1 MRESAL
7 HSEIEDLL
15 PKTSLKSYSFIG
27 VYSKFM
33 YLCRL
38 KQPDMNGKVIIVSAP
53 SGAGKTSIV
62 KHVLQFL
69 PELRFSTSA
78 TTRAKREGEINGKD
92 YHFLSVD
99 DFKKGIR
106 HDAFLEWEEVYA
118 NQFYGTLKSEIQRI
132 WDEGKVVIFD
142 VDVKGGLN
150 IKKYFGDKAL
160 AIFVE
165 PPTVQELENRLRK
178 RGTETEESLRKRVE
192 KAEYELS
199 FAPQF
204 DKIILN
210 DNLDDAR
217 EEMLQTIREF
227 LDKE

>member
-1 MRESAL
+1 
-7 HSEIEDLL
+7 
-15 PKTSLKSYSFIG
+15 
-27 VYSKFM
+27 
-33 YLCRL
+33 
-38 KQPDMNGKVIIVSAP
+38 MNGKVIIVSAP

-62 KHVLQFL
+62 KHVLNFL

-78 TTRAKREGEINGKD
+78 TTRAMREGEVNGRD
-92 YHFLSVD
+92 YHFLSVE
-99 DFKKGIR
+99 DFKKGIQR
-106 HDAFLEWEEVYA
+106 DEFLEWEEVYH
-118 NQFYGTLKSEIQRI
+118 NQFYGTLKSEIRRI

-150 IKKYFGDKAL
+150 IKKFFGDNAL

-210 DNLDDAR
+210 DNLDEAR
-217 EEMLQTIREF
+217 AEMLTTIQEF

>member
-1 MRESAL
+1 MRFFYFGLVE
-7 HSEIEDLL
+7 
-15 PKTSLKSYSFIG
+15 KC
-27 VYSKFM
+27 
-33 YLCRL
+33 YLCAL
-38 KQPDMNGKVIIVSAP
+38 KQPVMNGKVIIVSAP

-62 KHVLQFL
+62 KHVLNYL

-78 TTRAKREGEINGKD
+78 TTRAMREGEVNGKD
-92 YHFLSVD
+92 YHFLTVD
-99 DFKKGIR
+99 DFKNGISN
-106 HDAFLEWEEVYA
+106 DEFLEWEEVYA
-118 NQFYGTLKSEIQRI
+118 NQFYGTLKSEIRRI
-132 WDEGKVVIFD
+132 WDEGKTVIFD

-150 IKKYFGDKAL
+150 IKKYFGDNAL

-210 DNLDDAR
+210 DDLDVAR
-217 EEMLQTIREF
+217 SEMLSTIREF
-227 LDKE
+227 LDKK

>member
-1 MRESAL
+1 MNLEQKIVFLR
-7 HSEIEDLL
+7 
-15 PKTSLKSYSFIG
+15 
-27 VYSKFM
+27 SKI
-33 YLCRL
+33 
-38 KQPDMNGKVIIVSAP
+38 QPVMTGKVIIVSAP

-62 KHVLQFL
+62 KHVLDFL

-78 TTRAKREGEINGKD
+78 TTRAMREGEVNGRD
-92 YHFLSVD
+92 YHFLTVD
-99 DFKKGIR
+99 DFKRGIDR
-106 HDAFLEWEEVYA
+106 DEFLEWEEVYH
-118 NQFYGTLKSEIQRI
+118 NQFYGTLKSEIRRI

-150 IKKYFGDKAL
+150 IKKFFGDDAL
-160 AIFVE
+160 AVFIE

-204 DKIILN
+204 DKIIVN

-217 EEMLQTIREF
+217 AEMLHTIREF
-227 LDKE
+227 LDEE

>member
-1 MRESAL
+1 M
-7 HSEIEDLL
+7 
-15 PKTSLKSYSFIG
+15 
-27 VYSKFM
+27 
-33 YLCRL
+33 
-38 KQPDMNGKVIIVSAP
+38 
-53 SGAGKTSIV
+53 
-62 KHVLQFL
+62 
-69 PELRFSTSA
+69 RFSTSA
-78 TTRAKREGEINGKD
+78 TTRTKREGEINGKD

-99 DFKKGIR
+99 DFKKGIKR
-106 HDAFLEWEEVYA
+106 DEFLEWEEVYA

-132 WDEGKVVIFD
+132 WDEGKTVIFD

-199 FAPQF
+199 FAPRF

-210 DNLDDAR
+210 DDLEVAR
-217 EEMLQTIREF
+217 AEMLQTIRQF
-227 LDKE
+227 LDEE

>member
-1 MRESAL
+1 MA
-7 HSEIEDLL
+7 
-15 PKTSLKSYSFIG
+15 
-27 VYSKFM
+27 
-33 YLCRL
+33 
-38 KQPDMNGKVIIVSAP
+38 GKVIIVSAP

-78 TTRAKREGEINGKD
+78 TTRNMREGEINGKD

-99 DFKKGIR
+99 DFKKGIER
-106 HDAFLEWEEVYA
+106 DDFLEWEEVYA
-118 NQFYGTLKSEIQRI
+118 NQFYGTLKSEIDKI
-132 WDEGKVVIFD
+132 WDEGKTVIFD

-150 IKKYFGDKAL
+150 IKNYFGDNAL

-165 PPTVQELENRLRK
+165 PPTIGELENRLRK

-199 FAPQF
+199 FAPKF

-210 DNLDDAR
+210 DNLDIAS
-217 EEMLQTIREF
+217 EEMLHTIREF

>member
-1 MRESAL
+1 
-7 HSEIEDLL
+7 
-15 PKTSLKSYSFIG
+15 
-27 VYSKFM
+27 
-33 YLCRL
+33 
-38 KQPDMNGKVIIVSAP
+38 MNGKVIIVSAP

-62 KHVLQFL
+62 KHVLNYL

-78 TTRAKREGEINGKD
+78 TTRAMREGEVNGKD
-92 YHFLSVD
+92 YHFLTVD
-99 DFKKGIR
+99 DFKNGISN
-106 HDAFLEWEEVYA
+106 DEFLEWEEVYA
-118 NQFYGTLKSEIQRI
+118 NQFYGTLKSEIRRI
-132 WDEGKVVIFD
+132 WDEGKTVIFD

-150 IKKYFGDKAL
+150 IKKYFGDNAL

-210 DNLDDAR
+210 DDLDVAR
-217 EEMLQTIREF
+217 SEMISTIREF

>member
-1 MRESAL
+1 
-7 HSEIEDLL
+7 
-15 PKTSLKSYSFIG
+15 
-27 VYSKFM
+27 
-33 YLCRL
+33 
-38 KQPDMNGKVIIVSAP
+38 MNGKVIIVSAP

-62 KHVLQFL
+62 KHVLNFL

-78 TTRAKREGEINGKD
+78 TTRAMREGEVNGKD
-92 YHFLSVD
+92 YHFLSVE
-99 DFKKGIR
+99 DFKKGIEQ
-106 HDAFLEWEEVYA
+106 DQFLEWEEVYH
-118 NQFYGTLKSEIQRI
+118 NQFYGTLKSEIRRI

-150 IKKYFGDKAL
+150 IKKFFGDDAL

-217 EEMLQTIREF
+217 ADMLTTIRDF

>member
-1 MRESAL
+1 M
-7 HSEIEDLL
+7 
-15 PKTSLKSYSFIG
+15 T
-27 VYSKFM
+27 
-33 YLCRL
+33 
-38 KQPDMNGKVIIVSAP
+38 GKVIIVSAP

-62 KHVLQFL
+62 KHVLNYL

-78 TTRAKREGEINGKD
+78 TTRKMREGEVNGKD

-99 DFKKGIR
+99 DFKKGIKR
-106 HDAFLEWEEVYA
+106 DDFLEWEEVYA

-132 WDEGKVVIFD
+132 WDEGKTVIFD

-160 AIFVE
+160 AIFIE
-165 PPTVQELENRLRK
+165 PPTVQELENRLRN

-204 DKIILN
+204 DRVILN
-210 DNLDDAR
+210 DDLDVAR
-217 EEMLQTIREF
+217 AEMLQTIRQF
-227 LDKE
+227 LDQE

>member
-1 MRESAL
+1 M
-7 HSEIEDLL
+7 
-15 PKTSLKSYSFIG
+15 T
-27 VYSKFM
+27 
-33 YLCRL
+33 
-38 KQPDMNGKVIIVSAP
+38 GKVIIVSAP

-62 KHVLQFL
+62 KHVLQYL

-78 TTRAKREGEINGKD
+78 TTRTMREGEVNGKD

-99 DFKKGIR
+99 DFKKGIER
-106 HDAFLEWEEVYA
+106 NDFLEWEEVYR

-132 WDEGKVVIFD
+132 WDEGKTVIFD

-150 IKKYFGDKAL
+150 IKKYFGENAL

-165 PPTVQELENRLRK
+165 PPTIEELENRLRK
-178 RGTETEESLRKRVE
+178 RGTETDESLRKRVE

-199 FAPQF
+199 FAPKF

-217 EEMLQTIREF
+217 EEMLHTIREF
-227 LDKE
+227 LDQE

>member
-1 MRESAL
+1 
-7 HSEIEDLL
+7 
-15 PKTSLKSYSFIG
+15 
-27 VYSKFM
+27 
-33 YLCRL
+33 
-38 KQPDMNGKVIIVSAP
+38 MNGKVIIVSAP

-62 KHVLQFL
+62 KHVLRFL

-78 TTRAKREGEINGKD
+78 TTRAMREGEINGKD
-92 YHFLSVD
+92 YHFLSVEE
-99 DFKKGIR
+99 FKEGIR
-106 HDAFLEWEEVYA
+106 REEFLEWEEVYH
-118 NQFYGTLKSEIQRI
+118 NQFYGTLKSEVQRI
-132 WDEGKVVIFD
+132 WNEGKVVIFD

-150 IKKYFGDKAL
+150 IKKYFGDNAL

-192 KAEYELS
+192 KAEYELT

-204 DKIILN
+204 DKVILN

-217 EEMLQTIREF
+217 AEMLNTICEF

>member
-1 MRESAL
+1 M
-7 HSEIEDLL
+7 
-15 PKTSLKSYSFIG
+15 T
-27 VYSKFM
+27 
-33 YLCRL
+33 
-38 KQPDMNGKVIIVSAP
+38 GKVIIVSAP
-53 SGAGKTSIV
+53 SGAGKSSIV
-62 KHVLQFL
+62 KHVLQYL

-78 TTRAKREGEINGKD
+78 TTRTKREGEINGKD

-99 DFKKGIR
+99 DFKKGIKR
-106 HDAFLEWEEVYA
+106 DEFLEWEEVYA

-132 WDEGKVVIFD
+132 WDEGKTVIFD

-199 FAPQF
+199 FAPRF

-210 DNLDDAR
+210 DDLEVAR
-217 EEMLQTIREF
+217 AEMLQTIRQF
-227 LDKE
+227 LDEE

>member
-1 MRESAL
+1 M
-7 HSEIEDLL
+7 
-15 PKTSLKSYSFIG
+15 K
-27 VYSKFM
+27 
-33 YLCRL
+33 
-38 KQPDMNGKVIIVSAP
+38 GKVIIVSAP

-62 KHVLQFL
+62 KHVLDYL

-78 TTRAKREGEINGKD
+78 TTRTMREGEINGRD

-99 DFKKGIR
+99 DFKKGIKR
-106 HDAFLEWEEVYA
+106 NDFLEWEEVYA

-132 WDEGKVVIFD
+132 WDEGKTVIFD

-150 IKKYFGDKAL
+150 IKKYFGDNAL

-204 DKIILN
+204 DKVILN

-217 EEMLQTIREF
+217 AEMLQTIREF
-227 LDKE
+227 LNAK

>member
-1 MRESAL
+1 M
-7 HSEIEDLL
+7 
-15 PKTSLKSYSFIG
+15 
-27 VYSKFM
+27 
-33 YLCRL
+33 
-38 KQPDMNGKVIIVSAP
+38 
-53 SGAGKTSIV
+53 
-62 KHVLQFL
+62 
-69 PELRFSTSA
+69 
-78 TTRAKREGEINGKD
+78 REGEVNGKD

-99 DFKKGIR
+99 DFKKGIER
-106 HDAFLEWEEVYA
+106 NDFLEWEEVYR

-132 WDEGKVVIFD
+132 WDEGKTVIFD

-150 IKKYFGDKAL
+150 IKKYFGENAL

-227 LDKE
+227 LD

>member
-1 MRESAL
+1 
-7 HSEIEDLL
+7 
-15 PKTSLKSYSFIG
+15 
-27 VYSKFM
+27 
-33 YLCRL
+33 
-38 KQPDMNGKVIIVSAP
+38 MNGKVIIVSAP

-62 KHVLQFL
+62 KHVLQSL

-78 TTRAKREGEINGKD
+78 TTRDIREGEVNGKD
-92 YHFLSVD
+92 YHFLTVD
-99 DFKKGIR
+99 EFKDGIDR
-106 HDAFLEWEEVYA
+106 DNFLEWEEVYH
-118 NQFYGTLKSEIQRI
+118 NQFYGTLKSEIRRI

-165 PPTVQELENRLRK
+165 PPSVQELENRLRK
-178 RGTETEESLRKRVE
+178 RGTETDESLRKRME

-204 DKIILN
+204 DKVILN

>member
-1 MRESAL
+1 M
-7 HSEIEDLL
+7 
-15 PKTSLKSYSFIG
+15 
-27 VYSKFM
+27 
-33 YLCRL
+33 
-38 KQPDMNGKVIIVSAP
+38 QGKVIIVSAP

-62 KHVLQFL
+62 KHVLQYL

-78 TTRAKREGEINGKD
+78 TTRTMRKGEINGKD

-99 DFKKGIR
+99 DFKKGIKR
-106 HDAFLEWEEVYA
+106 DEFLEWEEVYA

-165 PPTVQELENRLRK
+165 PPTIEELENRLRK
-178 RGTETEESLRKRVE
+178 RGTETDESLRKRVE
-192 KAEYELS
+192 KAEYELT
-199 FAPQF
+199 FAPKF
-204 DKIILN
+204 DRIILN

-217 EEMLQTIREF
+217 EEMLRAIREF
-227 LDKE
+227 LDQE

>member
-1 MRESAL
+1 M
-7 HSEIEDLL
+7 
-15 PKTSLKSYSFIG
+15 T
-27 VYSKFM
+27 
-33 YLCRL
+33 
-38 KQPDMNGKVIIVSAP
+38 GKVIIVSAP

-78 TTRAKREGEINGKD
+78 TTRKMREGEVNGQD
-92 YHFLSVD
+92 YHFLTVD
-99 DFKKGIR
+99 DFKKGIER
-106 HDAFLEWEEVYA
+106 DDFLEWEEVYA
-118 NQFYGTLKSEIQRI
+118 NQFYGTLKSEIERI
-132 WDEGKVVIFD
+132 WNEGKTVIFD

-150 IKKYFGDKAL
+150 IKNYFGDNAL

-165 PPTVQELENRLRK
+165 PPTIEELENRLRK

-199 FAPQF
+199 FAPKF
-204 DKIILN
+204 DRVILN
-210 DNLDDAR
+210 DDLDTAR
-217 EEMLQTIREF
+217 EEMLHTIREF

>member
-1 MRESAL
+1 M
-7 HSEIEDLL
+7 
-15 PKTSLKSYSFIG
+15 T
-27 VYSKFM
+27 
-33 YLCRL
+33 
-38 KQPDMNGKVIIVSAP
+38 GKVIIVSAP

-62 KHVLQFL
+62 KHVLDFL

-78 TTRAKREGEINGKD
+78 TTRAMREGEINGRD
-92 YHFLSVD
+92 YHFLTVD
-99 DFKKGIR
+99 DFKRGIDR
-106 HDAFLEWEEVYA
+106 DEFLEWEEVYH
-118 NQFYGTLKSEIQRI
+118 NQFYGTLKSEIRRI

-150 IKKYFGDKAL
+150 IKKFFGDNAL
-160 AIFVE
+160 AVFIE

-204 DKIILN
+204 DKIIVN

-217 EEMLQTIREF
+217 AEMLHTIREF
-227 LDKE
+227 LDEE

>member
-1 MRESAL
+1 
-7 HSEIEDLL
+7 
-15 PKTSLKSYSFIG
+15 
-27 VYSKFM
+27 
-33 YLCRL
+33 
-38 KQPDMNGKVIIVSAP
+38 MNGKVIIVSAP

-62 KHVLQFL
+62 KHVLELL
-69 PELRFSTSA
+69 PELRFSISA
-78 TTRAKREGEINGKD
+78 TTRTKRDGEVNGKD
-92 YHFLSVD
+92 YHFLTVD

-165 PPTVQELENRLRK
+165 PPTSRHSSTKSSSTTILTTLGRKCSRPSANSLTKNEL
-178 RGTETEESLRKRVE
+178 
-192 KAEYELS
+192 
-199 FAPQF
+199 
-204 DKIILN
+204 
-210 DNLDDAR
+210 
-217 EEMLQTIREF
+217 
-227 LDKE
+227 

>member
-1 MRESAL
+1 
-7 HSEIEDLL
+7 
-15 PKTSLKSYSFIG
+15 
-27 VYSKFM
+27 
-33 YLCRL
+33 
-38 KQPDMNGKVIIVSAP
+38 MNGKVIIVSAP

-78 TTRAKREGEINGKD
+78 TTRAMREGEVNGKD
-92 YHFLSVD
+92 YHFLTVD
-99 DFKKGIR
+99 EFKDGIKR
-106 HDAFLEWEEVYA
+106 EDFLEWEEVYR
-118 NQFYGTLKSEIQRI
+118 NQFYGTLKSEIDRI

-165 PPTVQELENRLRK
+165 PPSVQELENRLRK
-178 RGTETEESLRKRVE
+178 RGTETDESLRKRVE

-204 DKIILN
+204 DKVILN

>member
-1 MRESAL
+1 M
-7 HSEIEDLL
+7 
-15 PKTSLKSYSFIG
+15 T
-27 VYSKFM
+27 
-33 YLCRL
+33 
-38 KQPDMNGKVIIVSAP
+38 GKVIIVSAP

-62 KHVLQFL
+62 KHVLQYL

-78 TTRAKREGEINGKD
+78 TTRSMREGEVNGKD
-92 YHFLSVD
+92 YHFLTVD
-99 DFKKGIR
+99 DFKKGISR
-106 HDAFLEWEEVYA
+106 DDFLEWEEVYA

-132 WDEGKVVIFD
+132 WDEGKTVIFD

-150 IKKYFGDKAL
+150 IKKYFGDNAL

-165 PPTVQELENRLRK
+165 PPTIEELENRLRK
-178 RGTETEESLRKRVE
+178 RGTETDESLRKRVE

-199 FAPQF
+199 FAPKF

-217 EEMLQTIREF
+217 EEMLHTIREF
-227 LDKE
+227 LDQE

>member
-1 MRESAL
+1 
-7 HSEIEDLL
+7 
-15 PKTSLKSYSFIG
+15 
-27 VYSKFM
+27 
-33 YLCRL
+33 
-38 KQPDMNGKVIIVSAP
+38 MNGKVIIVSAP

-62 KHVLQFL
+62 KHVLQHL

-78 TTRAKREGEINGKD
+78 TTRTMREGEVNGKD
-92 YHFLSVD
+92 YHFLSVN
-99 DFKKGIR
+99 DFKNGIK
-106 HDAFLEWEEVYA
+106 HDDFLEWEEVYH
-118 NQFYGTLKSEIQRI
+118 NQFYGTLKSEIRRI

-165 PPTVQELENRLRK
+165 PPTVEELEKRLRK

-204 DKIILN
+204 DKVILN

-217 EEMLQTIREF
+217 EEMLHAIREF
-227 LDKE
+227 LDNE

>member
-1 MRESAL
+1 M
-7 HSEIEDLL
+7 
-15 PKTSLKSYSFIG
+15 
-27 VYSKFM
+27 
-33 YLCRL
+33 
-38 KQPDMNGKVIIVSAP
+38 
-53 SGAGKTSIV
+53 
-62 KHVLQFL
+62 
-69 PELRFSTSA
+69 
-78 TTRAKREGEINGKD
+78 
-92 YHFLSVD
+92 
-99 DFKKGIR
+99 
-106 HDAFLEWEEVYA
+106 EWEEVYH

-165 PPTVQELENRLRK
+165 PPTVEELENRLRK
-178 RGTETEESLRKRVE
+178 RGTETEESLRKRVA
-192 KAEYELS
+192 KAEYELT

-217 EEMLQTIREF
+217 EEMLHTIREF

>member
-1 MRESAL
+1 M
-7 HSEIEDLL
+7 
-15 PKTSLKSYSFIG
+15 K
-27 VYSKFM
+27 
-33 YLCRL
+33 
-38 KQPDMNGKVIIVSAP
+38 GKVIIVSAP

-62 KHVLQFL
+62 KHVLEFL

-78 TTRAKREGEINGKD
+78 TTRAMREGEVNGRD
-92 YHFLSVD
+92 YHFLSVE
-99 DFKKGIR
+99 DFQEGIR
-106 HDAFLEWEEVYA
+106 NDEFLEWEEVYA

-132 WDEGKVVIFD
+132 WDEGKTVIFD

-165 PPTVQELENRLRK
+165 PPTVEELENRLRK
-178 RGTETEESLRKRVE
+178 RGTETEESLRKRVA
-192 KAEYELS
+192 KAEYELT

-217 EEMLQTIREF
+217 AEMLHTIREF

>member
-1 MRESAL
+1 M
-7 HSEIEDLL
+7 
-15 PKTSLKSYSFIG
+15 T
-27 VYSKFM
+27 
-33 YLCRL
+33 
-38 KQPDMNGKVIIVSAP
+38 GKVIIVSAP

-62 KHVLQFL
+62 KHVLQYL

-78 TTRAKREGEINGKD
+78 TTRSMREGEVNGKD
-92 YHFLSVD
+92 YHFLTVD
-99 DFKKGIR
+99 DFKKGISR
-106 HDAFLEWEEVYA
+106 DDFLEWEEVYA

-132 WDEGKVVIFD
+132 WDEGKTVIFD

-150 IKKYFGDKAL
+150 IKKYFGDNAL

-165 PPTVQELENRLRK
+165 PPTIEELESRLRK
-178 RGTETEESLRKRVE
+178 RGTETDESLRKRVE

-199 FAPQF
+199 FAPKF

-217 EEMLQTIREF
+217 EEMLHTIREF
-227 LDKE
+227 LDQE

>member
-1 MRESAL
+1 M
-7 HSEIEDLL
+7 
-15 PKTSLKSYSFIG
+15 K
-27 VYSKFM
+27 
-33 YLCRL
+33 
-38 KQPDMNGKVIIVSAP
+38 GKVIIVSAP

-62 KHVLQFL
+62 KHVLDFL
-69 PELRFSTSA
+69 PELRFSASA
-78 TTRAKREGEINGKD
+78 TTRTMREGEVNGKD

-99 DFKKGIR
+99 DFKKGIER
-106 HDAFLEWEEVYA
+106 NDFLEWEEVYR

-132 WDEGKVVIFD
+132 WDEGKTVIFD

-160 AIFVE
+160 SIFVE

-199 FAPQF
+199 FAPKF

-210 DNLDDAR
+210 DDLDVAR

>member
-1 MRESAL
+1 
-7 HSEIEDLL
+7 
-15 PKTSLKSYSFIG
+15 
-27 VYSKFM
+27 
-33 YLCRL
+33 
-38 KQPDMNGKVIIVSAP
+38 MNGKVVIVSAP

-62 KHVLQFL
+62 KHVLEFL

-78 TTRAKREGEINGKD
+78 TTRAKREGEVNGKD

-106 HDAFLEWEEVYA
+106 NDAFLEWEEVYA

-150 IKKYFGDKAL
+150 IKKFFGDKAL

-178 RGTETEESLRKRVE
+178 RGTETEESLRKRVA

-210 DNLDDAR
+210 DNLDVAR

-227 LDKE
+227 LNKE

>member
-1 MRESAL
+1 M
-7 HSEIEDLL
+7 
-15 PKTSLKSYSFIG
+15 T
-27 VYSKFM
+27 
-33 YLCRL
+33 
-38 KQPDMNGKVIIVSAP
+38 GKVIIVSAP

-62 KHVLQFL
+62 KHVLDFL

-78 TTRAKREGEINGKD
+78 TTRAMREGEINGRD
-92 YHFLSVD
+92 YHFLTVD
-99 DFKKGIR
+99 DFKRGIDR
-106 HDAFLEWEEVYA
+106 DEFLEWEEVYH
-118 NQFYGTLKSEIQRI
+118 NQFYGTLKSEIRRI

-150 IKKYFGDKAL
+150 IKKFFGDNAL
-160 AIFVE
+160 AVFIE

-204 DKIILN
+204 DKIIVN

-217 EEMLQTIREF
+217 EEMLHTIREF
-227 LDKE
+227 LDEE

>member
-1 MRESAL
+1 
-7 HSEIEDLL
+7 
-15 PKTSLKSYSFIG
+15 
-27 VYSKFM
+27 
-33 YLCRL
+33 
-38 KQPDMNGKVIIVSAP
+38 MNGKVIIVSAP

-62 KHVLQFL
+62 KHVLQTL

-78 TTRAKREGEINGKD
+78 TTRAKREGEVNGRD
-92 YHFLSVD
+92 YHFLSVE
-99 DFKKGIR
+99 DFKKGIER
-106 HDAFLEWEEVYA
+106 DEFLEWEEVYR

-132 WDEGKVVIFD
+132 WNEGKTVIFD

-150 IKKYFGDKAL
+150 IKNFFGDKAL

-165 PPTVQELENRLRK
+165 PPTIEELENRLRK
-178 RGTETEESLRKRVE
+178 RGTETDESLQKRVS
-192 KAEYELS
+192 KAEYELT

-217 EEMLQTIREF
+217 AEMLQTIREF

>member
-1 MRESAL
+1 M
-7 HSEIEDLL
+7 
-15 PKTSLKSYSFIG
+15 T
-27 VYSKFM
+27 
-33 YLCRL
+33 
-38 KQPDMNGKVIIVSAP
+38 GKVIIVSAP

-62 KHVLQFL
+62 KHVLDFL
-69 PELRFSTSA
+69 PELRFSTFA
-78 TTRAKREGEINGKD
+78 TTRAMREGEINGRD
-92 YHFLSVD
+92 YHFLTVD
-99 DFKKGIR
+99 DFKRGIDR
-106 HDAFLEWEEVYA
+106 DEFLEWEEVYH
-118 NQFYGTLKSEIQRI
+118 NQFYGTLKSEIRRI

-150 IKKYFGDKAL
+150 IKKFFGDNAL
-160 AIFVE
+160 AVFIE

-204 DKIILN
+204 DKIIVN

-217 EEMLQTIREF
+217 AEMLHTIREF
-227 LDKE
+227 LDEE

>member
-1 MRESAL
+1 MA
-7 HSEIEDLL
+7 
-15 PKTSLKSYSFIG
+15 
-27 VYSKFM
+27 
-33 YLCRL
+33 
-38 KQPDMNGKVIIVSAP
+38 GKVIIVSAP

-78 TTRAKREGEINGKD
+78 TTRNMREGEINGKD

-99 DFKKGIR
+99 DFKKGIKR
-106 HDAFLEWEEVYA
+106 DEFLEWEEVYA

-132 WDEGKVVIFD
+132 WDEGKTVIFD

-150 IKKYFGDKAL
+150 IKKYFGDNAL

-165 PPTVQELENRLRK
+165 PPTVQELENRLRN

-199 FAPQF
+199 FAPRF

-210 DNLDDAR
+210 DDLEVAR
-217 EEMLQTIREF
+217 AEMLQTIRQF